1 MDLGRTA
8 YLDVFGRPATHGEIG
23 ASERSIGVTR
33 DFGIAVGTSI
43 TGRFSDPA
51 LFAVGCRMA
60 TELDQPGFLRME
72 RQRKLLEPL
81 AHRVEEATGV
91 VPVLESGQHI
101 IGISDDHPVAVGL
114 VPSPALSLEIQY
126 VV

>member
-1 MDLGRTA
+1 
-8 YLDVFGRPATHGEIG
+8 
-23 ASERSIGVTR
+23 
-33 DFGIAVGTSI
+33 
-43 TGRFSDPA
+43 
-51 LFAVGCRMA
+51 MA

-81 AHRVEEATGV
+81 AHRVEETTSV
-91 VPVLESGQHI
+91 VLVLEPGHHI
-101 IGISDDHPVAVGL
+101 IGISDGDHVAVGL

>member
-1 MDLGRTA
+1 
-8 YLDVFGRPATHGEIG
+8 
-23 ASERSIGVTR
+23 
-33 DFGIAVGTSI
+33 
-43 TGRFSDPA
+43 
-51 LFAVGCRMA
+51 MA

-91 VPVLESGQHI
+91 VLVFESSHHI
-101 IGISDDHPVAVGL
+101 IGISDDHHVADGL